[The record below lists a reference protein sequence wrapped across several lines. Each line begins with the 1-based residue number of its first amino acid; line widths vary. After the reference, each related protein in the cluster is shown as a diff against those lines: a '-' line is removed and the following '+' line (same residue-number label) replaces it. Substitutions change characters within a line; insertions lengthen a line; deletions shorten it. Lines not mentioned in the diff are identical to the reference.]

1 MIYINTHYQHI
12 IIMVNIHRK
21 HLSEPWFSLMAVG
34 CKTVEG
40 RLNSGDWSSM
50 EDGTLIDWFNDDF
63 GLQRE
68 FRTVILSKSIYKCF
82 TSYLYTEGLNKTLPT
97 IENLED
103 GLKIYYSFYKQ
114 KEEEK
119 HGIVA
124 LELKVVSKY

>member
-1 MIYINTHYQHI
+1 
-12 IIMVNIHRK
+12 MVNIYRK

-34 CKTVEG
+34 CKTIEG

-50 EDGTLIDWFNDDF
+50 EDGSLIDWYNDDY

-68 FRTVILSKSIYKCF
+68 FRSVILSKSIYKNF
-82 TSYLYTEGLNKTLPT
+82 TNYLITEGLNKTLPT
-97 IENLED
+97 IEYLED

-114 KEEEK
+114 KDEEK
-119 HGIVA
+119 YGIVA